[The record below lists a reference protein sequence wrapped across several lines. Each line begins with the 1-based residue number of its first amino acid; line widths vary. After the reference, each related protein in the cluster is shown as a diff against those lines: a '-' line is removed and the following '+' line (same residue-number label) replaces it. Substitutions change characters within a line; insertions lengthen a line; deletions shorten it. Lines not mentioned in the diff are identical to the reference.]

1 MKKKIIL
8 GLLCLIV
15 AASCI
20 ACNNSS
26 KTESE
31 VVTYDPMDNWKDY
44 KVDPR
49 GKYPAEST
57 ATGETKPQIVET
69 TYDTEE
75 VVVADIIPTEMGY
88 AVDPTGQT
96 DSTDG
101 IQAAL
106 YDCFAAGGG
115 TVYLPAGNYV
125 VTDTIYVPSYVTLRG
140 DYQDADEGTDYGTV
154 ISIWADSK
162 DSTSEGTFDMSGCS
176 GVIGVTVYY
185 PLQSLYEVI
194 PYPYAFYLAQG
205 TDGRVVTLKDI
216 TIINGYRGI
225 GTQYEENHECLMI
238 ENAKGTFLETG
249 FGLNN
254 ESDVGHFSDI
264 TISSKYWLEASK
276 DYMNKPTEYAINTH
290 MKEKTTGFL
299 ITDIDWPTFHNIKV
313 DGCAYGMTVKK
324 GYRGYFVGEMIDV
337 EITNCTSA
345 VRIEATDERWGSI
358 ISRATL
364 EGEIV
369 NVSKG
374 VLKLTDVTHEGELK
388 EFVEGSVSSE
398 DYDLSSY
405 DIKFNTTYKKPKSNL
420 IIVDLKES
428 IRLDASAQIQK
439 ALDEMGAQGGGVVY
453 IPGGNYRL
461 DNPITVPA
469 GVELRGASSVPN
481 REQNSYPA
489 GTMFMCYYGDDGNV
503 NPDTDQALVTLNGDY
518 AGISGIRFI
527 YPENGVDDTDLKTT
541 YTIRGKGKG
550 VYAVNCFILAAGY
563 GVDFRNCD
571 EHYIE
576 QIYTCCWFNTYRL
589 GGKDGVIRDCVQNGN
604 MVTRTNAEG
613 LPEDWPEELEMKDRV
628 TLPILVKYVENVI
641 VENAV
646 NQQIIGVF
654 AYATKRTI
662 VNRNSTS
669 TLAANVGSDWL
680 EQGVFFTQ
688 DGGDMTVINSM
699 QAFGTSYDCIK
710 GKLTMYNRI
719 TIDEPHERF
728 EEVEK

>member
-1 MKKKIIL
+1 MKKRVIS
-8 GLLCLIV
+8 GLLCLVV
-15 AASCI
+15 AISCV
-20 ACNNSS
+20 ACNPGGEPR
-26 KTESE
+26 KE
-31 VVTYDPMDNWKDY
+31 VITYDPMDNWVY
-44 KVDPR
+44 PEVDPR
-49 GKYPAEST
+49 GVSAGENT
-57 ATGETKPQIVET
+57 ATGRTNPQIVET
-69 TYDTEE
+69 TYETEE
-75 VVVADIIPTEMGY
+75 VVVADIVPTEMGY
-88 AVDPTGQT
+88 PVDPTGKT

-106 YDCFAAGGG
+106 YDCFKAGGG

-125 VTDTIYVPSYVTLRG
+125 VTGTIFVPSYVTLRG

-162 DSTSEGTFDMSGCS
+162 DTTSEGTFAMSGCS
-176 GVIGVTVYY
+176 GVVGVTVYY
-185 PLQSLYEVI
+185 PLQTLYQVL

-216 TIINGYRGI
+216 NIINAYRGI
-225 GTQYEENHECLMI
+225 GTEFELNHECLMI
-238 ENAKGTFLETG
+238 ENVKGTFLNTG

-254 ESDVGHFSDI
+254 QSDVGHIADV
-264 TISSKYWLEASK
+264 TVSSKYWLEASK
-276 DYMNKPTEYAINTH
+276 DYMNRPTEYGINTY
-290 MKEKTTGFL
+290 MKENTTAFL
-299 ITDIDWPTFHNIKV
+299 ITDLDWPTFHNIKI
-313 DGCAYGMTVKK
+313 DGCAFGMTVKK

-337 EITNCTSA
+337 SITNCTSS

-358 ISRATL
+358 ISRANL

-374 VLKLTDVTHEGELK
+374 VLKLNDTTHEGELK
-388 EFVEGSVSSE
+388 EFVPGSVSFE
-398 DYDLSSY
+398 DYDLSGY
-405 DIKFNTTYKKPKSNL
+405 DIKFDATYKKPASNL
-420 IIVDLKES
+420 TVVKLKKTIEE
-428 IRLDASAQIQK
+428 DASAPIQE
-439 ALDEMGAQGGGVVY
+439 ALDSMAKQGGGVVY

-461 DNPITVPA
+461 DKPIDVPA
-469 GVELRGASSVPN
+469 GVELRGACSVPN
-481 REQNSYPA
+481 REQNNYPA
-489 GTMFMCYYGDDGNV
+489 GTLFMCYYGDDASV
-503 NPDTDQALVTLNGDY
+503 DPEKDRALVTLNGDY

-527 YPENGVDDTDLKTT
+527 YPENGVDDKDLKTT
-541 YTIRGKGKG
+541 YVIRGKGKG

-563 GVDFRNCD
+563 GVDFRDCD

-576 QIYTCCWFNTYRL
+576 QIYSCCWFNTYRL

-613 LPEDWPEELEMKDRV
+613 LPEDWPEELEMKERV
-628 TLPILVKYVENVI
+628 TTPILVKYTENVI
-641 VENAV
+641 VENAE

-662 VNRNSTS
+662 TNRNSKN
-669 TLAANVGSDWL
+669 TLCANVGADWL
-680 EQGVFFTQ
+680 EFGVFFTQ

-699 QAFGTSYDCIK
+699 QALGTSYDCIK

>member
-1 MKKKIIL
+1 MKKRTIA
-8 GLLCLIV
+8 GLLCLVV
-15 AASCI
+15 AASLV
-20 ACNNSS
+20 ACNTTPTI
-26 KTESE
+26 KKE
-31 VVTYDPMDNWKDY
+31 VVTYDPMDNWVY
-44 KVDPR
+44 PEVDPR
-49 GKYPAEST
+49 GVSAGENT
-57 ATGETKPQIVET
+57 ATGQTNPQIVET
-69 TYDTEE
+69 TYETEE
-75 VVVADIIPTEMGY
+75 VVIADIIPTEMGY
-88 AVDPTGQT
+88 AVDPTGQS

-106 YDCFAAGGG
+106 YDCFMAGGG

-125 VTDTIYVPSYVTLRG
+125 VTGTIYVPSYVTLRG
-140 DYQDADEGTDYGTV
+140 DWQDADEGTEYGTV

-162 DSTSEGTFDMSGCS
+162 DTTSEGTFAMSGCS
-176 GVIGVTVYY
+176 GVVGVTVYY
-185 PLQSLYEVI
+185 PLQTLYQVL

-225 GTQYEENHECLMI
+225 GTEYELNHECLMI
-238 ENAKGTFLETG
+238 ENVKGTFLNTG

-254 ESDVGHFSDI
+254 QSDVGHIADV
-264 TISSKYWLEASK
+264 TVSSKYWLEASK
-276 DYMNKPTEYAINTH
+276 DYMNRPTEYGINTY
-290 MKEKTTGFL
+290 MKENTTAFL
-299 ITDIDWPTFHNIKV
+299 ITDLDWPTFHNIKI

-337 EITNCTSA
+337 SITNCTSSI
-345 VRIEATDERWGSI
+345 RIEATDERWGSI
-358 ISRATL
+358 ISRANL

-374 VLKLTDVTHEGELK
+374 VLKLNDTTHEGELK
-388 EFVEGSVSSE
+388 EFVEGSVSFE
-398 DYDLSSY
+398 DYDLSGY
-405 DIKFNTTYKKPKSNL
+405 DIKFDATYKKPASNL
-420 IIVDLKES
+420 IVVKLKKS
-428 IRLDASAQIQK
+428 IEVDASAQIQE
-439 ALDEMGAQGGGVVY
+439 ALDEMAKQGGGVVY

-461 DNPITVPA
+461 DKPINVPA
-469 GVELRGASSVPN
+469 GVELRGACSVPN

-489 GTMFMCYYGDDGNV
+489 GTLFMCYYGDSANV
-503 NPDTDQALVTLNGDY
+503 DPERDQALVTLNGDY

-527 YPENGVDDTDLKTT
+527 YPENGVDDEDLKTT
-541 YTIRGKGKG
+541 YVIRGKGKG

-563 GVDFRNCD
+563 GIDFRDCD

-613 LPEDWPEELEMKDRV
+613 LPEDWPEELEMKERI
-628 TLPILVKYVENVI
+628 TTPILIKQVENVI
-641 VENAV
+641 VEDAV

-662 VNRNSTS
+662 INRNSVN

-680 EQGVFFTQ
+680 EEGIFFTQ

-699 QAFGTSYDCIK
+699 QALGTSYDCIK

-719 TIDEPHERF
+719 TIDEPHERY
-728 EEVEK
+728 EVVEK

>member
-1 MKKKIIL
+1 MKKRVIS
-8 GLLCLIV
+8 GLLCLVV
-15 AASCI
+15 AISCV
-20 ACNNSS
+20 ACNPGGEPR
-26 KTESE
+26 KE
-31 VVTYDPMDNWKDY
+31 VITYDPMDNWVY
-44 KVDPR
+44 PEVDPR
-49 GKYPAEST
+49 GVSAGENT
-57 ATGETKPQIVET
+57 ATGRTNPQIVET
-69 TYDTEE
+69 TYETEE
-75 VVVADIIPTEMGY
+75 VVVADIVPTEMGY
-88 AVDPTGQT
+88 PVDPTGKT

-106 YDCFAAGGG
+106 YDCFKAGGG

-125 VTDTIYVPSYVTLRG
+125 VTGTIFVPSYVTLRG

-162 DSTSEGTFDMSGCS
+162 DTTSEGTFAMSGCS
-176 GVIGVTVYY
+176 GVVGVTVYY
-185 PLQSLYEVI
+185 PLQTLYQVL

-216 TIINGYRGI
+216 NIINAYRGI
-225 GTQYEENHECLMI
+225 GTEFELNHECLMI
-238 ENAKGTFLETG
+238 ENVKGTFLNTG

-254 ESDVGHFSDI
+254 QSDVGHIADV
-264 TISSKYWLEASK
+264 TVSSKYWLEASK
-276 DYMNKPTEYAINTH
+276 DYMNRPTEYGINTY
-290 MKEKTTGFL
+290 MKENTTAFL
-299 ITDIDWPTFHNIKV
+299 ITDLDWPTFHNIKI
-313 DGCAYGMTVKK
+313 DGCAFGMTVKK

-337 EITNCTSA
+337 SITNCTSS

-358 ISRATL
+358 ISRANL

-374 VLKLTDVTHEGELK
+374 VLKLNDTTHKGELK
-388 EFVEGSVSSE
+388 EFVPGSVSFE
-398 DYDLSSY
+398 DYDLSGY
-405 DIKFNTTYKKPKSNL
+405 DIKFDATYKKPVSNL
-420 IIVDLKES
+420 TVVKLKKTIEE
-428 IRLDASAQIQK
+428 DASAPIQK
-439 ALDEMGAQGGGVVY
+439 ALDSMAKQGGGVVY

-461 DNPITVPA
+461 DKPIDVPA
-469 GVELRGASSVPN
+469 GVELRGACSVPN

-489 GTMFMCYYGDDGNV
+489 GTLFMCYYGDDASV
-503 NPDTDQALVTLNGDY
+503 DPEKDRALVTLNGDY

-527 YPENGVDDTDLKTT
+527 YPENGVDDKDLKTT
-541 YTIRGKGKG
+541 YVIRGKGKG

-563 GVDFRNCD
+563 GVDFRDCD

-576 QIYTCCWFNTYRL
+576 QIYSCCWFNTYRL

-613 LPEDWPEELEMKDRV
+613 LPEDWPEELEMKERV
-628 TLPILVKYVENVI
+628 TTPILVKHTENVI
-641 VENAV
+641 VENAE

-662 VNRNSTS
+662 TNRNSKN
-669 TLAANVGSDWL
+669 TLCANVGSDWL
-680 EQGVFFTQ
+680 EFGVFFTQ

-699 QAFGTSYDCIK
+699 QALGTSYDCIK